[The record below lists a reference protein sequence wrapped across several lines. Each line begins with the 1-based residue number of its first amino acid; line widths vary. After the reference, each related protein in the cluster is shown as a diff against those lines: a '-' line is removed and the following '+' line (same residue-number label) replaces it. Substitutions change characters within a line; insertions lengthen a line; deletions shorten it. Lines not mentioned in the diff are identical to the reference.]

1 MAKSN
6 EPILWLLFS
15 AGGMISAM
23 IFPILMVITGIIL
36 PFILSGDAIE
46 ILSQIHLNLK
56 NTFVKIVIFFAISL
70 PFFHWAHRFRFTLVD
85 IGLKQISF
93 LISML
98 CYGGAVT
105 GSVVTVII
113 LWGI

>member
-1 MAKSN
+1 MSQSK
-6 EPILWLLFS
+6 EPDIWMLFS

-23 IFPILMVITGIIL
+23 VFPVLLLITGFLL
-36 PFILSGDAIE
+36 PFEIAGDETFERIHVALKHPLIKLILF
-46 ILSQIHLNLK
+46 
-56 NTFVKIVIFFAISL
+56 FVISL

-85 IGLKQISF
+85 IGLKQISI

-113 LWGI
+113 LWRI

>member
-1 MAKSN
+1 MSKSN

-23 IFPILMVITGIIL
+23 LFPILMVITGIIL

-46 ILSQIHLNLK
+46 LINQIHFYLK
-56 NTFVKIVIFFAISL
+56 NTFVKIVIFFVISL

-98 CYGGAVT
+98 CYGGAIT
-105 GSVVTVII
+105 GTVVTVII
-113 LWGI
+113 LWRI

>member
-23 IFPILMVITGIIL
+23 LFPILMVITGIIL
-36 PFILSGDAIE
+36 PYILSGDLIE
-46 ILSQIHLNLK
+46 LLNQIHLNLK
-56 NTFVKIVIFFAISL
+56 NTFVKIVIFFVISL

-93 LISML
+93 LISIL

-105 GSVVTVII
+105 GSVATVII
-113 LWGI
+113 LWRI

>member
-23 IFPILMVITGIIL
+23 LFPILMVITGIIL
-36 PFILSGDAIE
+36 PYILSGDAIE
-46 ILSQIHLNLK
+46 LLNQIHLNLK
-56 NTFVKIVIFFAISL
+56 NTFVKVLIFFVISL

-85 IGLKQISF
+85 IGLKPVSF
-93 LISML
+93 LISLL
-98 CYGGAVT
+98 CYGSAIT
-105 GSVVTVII
+105 GTLVAAFI
-113 LWGI
+113 LWRI

>member
-23 IFPILMVITGIIL
+23 LFPILMVITGIIL
-36 PFILSGDAIE
+36 PYILSGDAID
-46 ILSQIHLNLK
+46 LLNQIHLYLK
-56 NTFVKIVIFFAISL
+56 DTIVKIVIFFVISL

-93 LISML
+93 LISIL

-113 LWGI
+113 LWRI